1 MFIVLEGIDGSGGG
15 TQRKMLEEYFANF
28 QGSIFNFHNVLSL
41 KYPHYKDGMGK
52 IIKEFLYEKKKL
64 SPEHQFLLFAGQ
76 MALESPRIEEARE
89 KGLVIADRF
98 VTSTMAYQGMQGLGI
113 EFGEKFI
120 EMFGVAIPE
129 AVIWLDVSPEAAIKR
144 DQKGSEGEENL
155 FEKERKEL
163 EKSYQ
168 MYQKLMDRG
177 FLSQKWIKVDGTKSI
192 KEVTK
197 ELINVIELLT

>member
-1 MFIVLEGIDGSGGG
+1 M
-15 TQRKMLEEYFANF
+15 
-28 QGSIFNFHNVLSL
+28 
-41 KYPHYKDGMGK
+41 
-52 IIKEFLYEKKKL
+52 
-64 SPEHQFLLFAGQ
+64 
-76 MALESPRIEEARE
+76 
-89 KGLVIADRF
+89 
-98 VTSTMAYQGMQGLGI
+98 
-113 EFGEKFI
+113 
-120 EMFGVAIPE
+120 
-129 AVIWLDVSPEAAIKR
+129 KR

-155 FEKERKEL
+155 FEKQRKEL

>member
-15 TQRKMLEEYFANF
+15 TQRKMLEKHFRK
-28 QGSIFNFHNVLSL
+28 VLTL
-41 KYPHYKDGMGK
+41 KYPHYEDGMGK

-76 MALESPRIEEARE
+76 MALESPRIEKER
-89 KGLVIADRF
+89 KSGLVIADRF
-98 VTSTMAYQGMQGLGI
+98 VTSTMAYQGMQGLEI

-120 EMFGVAIPE
+120 EMFKMAIPE
-129 AVIWLDVSPEAAIKR
+129 AVIWLDVSPEVVIKR

-155 FEKERKEL
+155 FEKAKDKL

-197 ELINVIELLT
+197 ELVNVIELLT

>member
-15 TQRKMLEEYFANF
+15 TQRKMLESHFK
-28 QGSIFNFHNVLSL
+28 QILTL
-41 KYPHYKDGMGK
+41 KYPHYEDGMGK

-76 MALESPRIEEARE
+76 MALESPRIEKARE

-98 VTSTMAYQGMQGLGI
+98 ITSTMAYQGMQGLPI

-129 AVIWLDVSPEAAIKR
+129 VVIWLDVSPEAAMKR

-155 FEKERKEL
+155 FEKEREKL

-177 FLSQKWIKVDGTKSI
+177 FLSQKWIKVDGAKSI